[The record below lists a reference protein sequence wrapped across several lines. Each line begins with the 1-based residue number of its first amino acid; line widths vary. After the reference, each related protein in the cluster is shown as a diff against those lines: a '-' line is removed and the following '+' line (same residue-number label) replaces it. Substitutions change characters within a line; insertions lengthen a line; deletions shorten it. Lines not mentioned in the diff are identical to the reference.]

1 MKSVRSILWLGVLF
15 LVLTN
20 CSKDKVGENSS
31 WKEYSVTD
39 LDLYEEGFHY
49 FTFKDIEFIDE
60 NVGYLVGYHDSHE
73 PCRHVYRT
81 VDGGVTWSFLSGCN
95 CGAGSFLYS
104 ILSGANNR
112 LFCSTNCHGNHCI
125 YFSSNLGVNWQTTAG
140 STFNENLSGIDFKLN
155 DTCLFID
162 GHRSVNGG
170 NGWTAMNLPVNT
182 IDYFFKSVDY
192 GVCVTYDGKIAVT
205 TDLGTTWN
213 IIYSNANSSFETVS
227 MPTGNS
233 IVVGG
238 ENIMIS
244 HDLGNTWNVASATN
258 YIQDINFVDDKHGF
272 AVTKYYGES
281 GSLNGMVL
289 KTYDGGDTWKLNY
302 LSRNIGFEFVKIVND
317 HTAIIG
323 GTQNVVGKSKKAF
336 ILKTTTLGEE

>member
-1 MKSVRSILWLGVLF
+1 MKSVQSILWLGVLF

-31 WKEYSVTD
+31 WNEYSVTD
-39 LDLYEEGFHY
+39 LYEEEFER
-49 FTFKDIEFIDE
+49 FSIKDVEFITE
-60 NVGYLVGYHDSHE
+60 NVVYLVGTNFNHE
-73 PCRHVYRT
+73 PSRRVFRT
-81 VDGGVTWSFLSGCN
+81 TDGGVTWDFLSGGN

-112 LFCSTNCHGNHCI
+112 LFCSTNCQNDHCI
-125 YFSSNLGVNWQTTAG
+125 YFSSNSGLGW
-140 STFNENLSGIDFKLN
+140 STSNCSPFDHNLSGIDFKLN

-182 IDYFFKSVDY
+182 IDYFFKSVDF

-205 TDLGTTWN
+205 TDLGITWSV
-213 IIYSNANSSFETVS
+213 IYSNANSSFETVS
-227 MPTGNS
+227 MPTSNS

-244 HDLGNTWNVASATN
+244 HDLGNTWNVVSTIN
-258 YIQDINFVDDKHGF
+258 YIQDIQFADDKHGF

-281 GSLNGMVL
+281 GSLNGMIL

-317 HTAIIG
+317 HTAFVG
-323 GTQNVVGKSKKAF
+323 GTQNVLGKSKKAF